1 MAKRTQK
8 AGATAR
14 FGARYGV
21 SVRRNAGSAMA
32 KRSRKYTCPVCQYP
46 KVERQSVGI
55 WSCKK
60 CDHTFAGGAWEPFTR
75 ASDSNNRILRRSVEG
90 ATTADMAFIAQ
101 EAAMNYEREL
111 ANRPLLGEEPE
122 VDEVEAAGEEE

>member
-21 SVRRNAGSAMA
+21 SVRRNAGAAMA

-46 KVERQSVGI
+46 KVERTSVGI

-60 CDHTFAGGAWEPFTR
+60 CDHTFAGGAWEPLTR
-75 ASDSNNRILRRSVEG
+75 ASDANNRIIRRNADG

-101 EAAMNYEREL
+101 QAAIEYERAMN
-111 ANRPLLGEEPE
+111 
-122 VDEVEAAGEEE
+122 AGELDEEE